1 MTKVT
6 VMAGP
11 CKFSTEIKATLSDF
25 SDISLD
31 INSECPHFQE
41 LSNELKEVDAFDEL
55 GMSRTPGIVK
65 ETVEKYAKHKT
76 CPVCVGILKAIEVEA
91 NLALPVNPEI
101 TIEKE

>member
-11 CKFSTEIKATLSDF
+11 CKFTTTITATLSDF
-25 SDISLD
+25 SDITLNID
-31 INSECPHFQE
+31 SECPHFKE
-41 LSNELKEVDAFDEL
+41 LNNELNEVDAFNEL

-76 CPVCVGILKAIEVEA
+76 CPVCIGILKAIEVEA
-91 NLALPVNPEI
+91 NLALPVNPQI